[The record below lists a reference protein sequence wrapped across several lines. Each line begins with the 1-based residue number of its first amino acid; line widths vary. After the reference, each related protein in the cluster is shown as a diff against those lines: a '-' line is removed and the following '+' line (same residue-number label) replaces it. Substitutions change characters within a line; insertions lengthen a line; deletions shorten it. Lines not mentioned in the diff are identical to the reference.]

1 MLLKLQMLLNIQTFL
16 KLQMLFNLKRMAE
29 RIGQHHFIY
38 DEILQMLNEYPVLF
52 VTKSYSLHHVQIEA
66 RGQTYYFDLAKPHQ
80 VLNKLVRS

>member
-29 RIGQHHFIY
+29 RIGQHHF
-38 DEILQMLNEYPVLF
+38 MLNEYPVLF

-66 RGQTYYFDLAKPHQ
+66 RGQTHYFDLAKPHQ